1 MRSKDRGVME
11 RMKAFAEEYA
21 REHGGS
27 TPSTAEFGRRFK
39 MTRQSAFRYL
49 QAMDRLGMIQYED
62 GKVITDLTR
71 KISMPGRL
79 GYSFQE
85 GITAGSPTEIEG
97 QVDAIF
103 AIPPIFVDNRSGDF
117 FVLRVRG
124 DSMLDA
130 GIEPD
135 DLVICRQQETAREGE
150 IVAAYIRGEG
160 STLKRFSRD
169 DRGPFLQAVNDQW
182 PPEKCFFGREF
193 DIQGVAIKILKDG
206 DWLLKRR
213 SE

>member
-1 MRSKDRGVME
+1 
-11 RMKAFAEEYA
+11 
-21 REHGGS
+21 
-27 TPSTAEFGRRFK
+27 

-79 GYSFQE
+79 GCSFQE

-206 DWLLKRR
+206 DWLLKKR